1 MLRLQLTL
9 LRSEPGFARMRDQVK
24 AIAGVLEEKSAIPMV
39 RDQMALIQEIQT
51 DEYWQDV
58 TAPIL
63 EVARKR
69 LRALLKLI
77 EKSAR
82 KIVYTDF
89 EDEMG
94 GEVPVALPGF
104 AADGRPATF
113 AKATVPREGL
123 RYTTGE
129 FERFRIKARAFLRE
143 HETHVTIHK
152 LRWNKALTGSDLA
165 ELERMLMDA
174 GVGTSADIVRAKQEA
189 SGLGLFIRSLVGM
202 DREAAKQAFGVFL
215 TGRTPSANQIE
226 FVNLIVDHLTEHG
239 VMDPARLY
247 ESPFTDINP
256 RGPEGVF
263 TERQVDALVSVLE
276 EIRQTAAA

>member
-1 MLRLQLTL
+1 
-9 LRSEPGFARMRDQVK
+9 
-24 AIAGVLEEKSAIPMV
+24 
-39 RDQMALIQEIQT
+39 MALIQEIQT
-51 DEYWQDV
+51 NEYWQDI

-63 EVARKR
+63 DVARKR

-94 GEVPVALPGF
+94 GEISVALPGF
-104 AADGRPATF
+104 GGGAD
-113 AKATVPREGL
+113 
-123 RYTTGE
+123 
-129 FERFRIKARAFLRE
+129 FERFRIKARVFLRE
-143 HETHVTIHK
+143 HESHVTIHK

-165 ELERMLMDA
+165 ELERMLVDA
-174 GVGTSADIVRAKQEA
+174 GIATTADIVRAKQEA

-247 ESPFTDINP
+247 ESPFTDVSP

-263 TERQVDALVSVLE
+263 TEPQVDELVSLLK

>member
-104 AADGRPATF
+104 AADGRP
-113 AKATVPREGL
+113 EGL
-123 RYTTGE
+123 RYTSGE
-129 FERFRIKARAFLRE
+129 FERFRIKARVFLRE